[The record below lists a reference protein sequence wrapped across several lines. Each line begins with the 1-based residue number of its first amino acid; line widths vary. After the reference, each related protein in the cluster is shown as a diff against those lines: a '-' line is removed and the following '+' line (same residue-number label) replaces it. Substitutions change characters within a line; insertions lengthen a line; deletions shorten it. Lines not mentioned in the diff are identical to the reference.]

1 VTVFIAVF
9 AGVFGALFGSFA
21 NVVIYRVPRKESV
34 VSPPSHCPNCGA
46 GIRARDNV
54 PVIGWLVLRG
64 KCRDC
69 GNPISARYPLVEAAT
84 AIALVLVALR
94 FAPAI
99 EAAATPALAWSAA
112 LVFIAFAYLAVI
124 SIILTLIDIDVHRLP
139 NLIVL
144 PAYGVGA
151 LLLGIASVL
160 SGDFTALAVAAA
172 GAGALFALY
181 LIAALVYPGGMG
193 FGDVKLAGV
202 LGLFLGY
209 LGVGNLVVGAFAP
222 FVLGGVFAVVLLL
235 LKRAGR
241 KSGIPFGPWMI
252 LGTWVGVATGAPI
265 FVWYLGLF
273 GL

>member
-1 VTVFIAVF
+1 MTIFVAVF
-9 AGVFGALFGSFA
+9 AGIFGALFGSFA

-54 PVIGWLVLRG
+54 PVLGWLVLRG

-69 GNPISARYPLVEAAT
+69 GEPISPRYPLVEAAT
-84 AIALVLVALR
+84 AVALVLVALY

-99 EAAATPALAWSAA
+99 EAATTTAQAWAA
-112 LVFIAFAYLAVI
+112 GLVLIAFLYLAVI
-124 SIILTLIDIDVHRLP
+124 SIILTLIDLDVHRLP
-139 NLIVL
+139 DVIVL

-151 LLLGIASVL
+151 LLFTIASFL
-160 SGDFTALAVAAA
+160 SGDFVALAVAAA
-172 GAGALFALY
+172 GSGSLFLLY
-181 LIAALVYPGGMG
+181 LIAALAYPGGMG

-222 FVLGGVFAVVLLL
+222 FVLGGLFAVVLLL

-252 LGTWVGVATGAPI
+252 AGTWIGIVAGAQI
-265 FVWYLGLF
+265 FTWYLALF